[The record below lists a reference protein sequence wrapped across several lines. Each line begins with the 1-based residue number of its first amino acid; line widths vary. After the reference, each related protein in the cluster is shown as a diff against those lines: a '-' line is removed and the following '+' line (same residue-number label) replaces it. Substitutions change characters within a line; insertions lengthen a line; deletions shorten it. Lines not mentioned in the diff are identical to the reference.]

1 MADTRASEPGDQV
14 YPLIFQFQDLVFGE
28 GFSASVACYGRAV
41 ARREDGM
48 WWIHGV
54 QPGGVSAP
62 GDALGDAHLAFR
74 RTLKEILVDIASEG
88 LAFDAFKT
96 QVEGFF
102 NDEDRGEHLRW
113 DAAVAVCRD
122 AKNVIDPAVAALPRR
137 PAESPCSVIVRRLDI
152 AGEERKVSFVNENVV
167 DELALPEAA

>member
-1 MADTRASEPGDQV
+1 MTDTSAAEPDDRV
-14 YPLIFQFQDLVFGE
+14 YPLIFQFQDLVFGQ

-41 ARREDGM
+41 AKREDGR

-54 QPGGVSAP
+54 QPGGVSGP

-96 QVEGFF
+96 EVEVFF
-102 NDEDRGEHLRW
+102 NDEDRGERFLW
-113 DAAVAVCRD
+113 DAAVALFRD
-122 AKNVIDPAVAALPRR
+122 AKNVIDPAVGALPRR
-137 PAESPCSVIVRRLDI
+137 PAESPCSVIVQRLDV
-152 AGEERKVSFVNENVV
+152 ADKERKVSFVGENVL